1 MQYIG
6 LQQFVTSLLLIY
18 CILTLSLLLLLQEEE
33 DVVVGSARSG
43 DFSAAVAEAEA
54 AYNNSTGALGLGQPM
69 VPLRCAYTVCY

>member
-18 CILTLSLLLLLQEEE
+18 CILILSLLLLLQVEE

-43 DFSAAVAEAEA
+43 DSSDAILQRLTSFR
-54 AYNNSTGALGLGQPM
+54 YWK
-69 VPLRCAYTVCY
+69 

>member
-18 CILTLSLLLLLQEEE
+18 CSLTLSLLLLLQGEE

-54 AYNNSTGALGLGQPM
+54 AYNSSTGALGLGQPM